1 MIINWIKSQIK
12 LEIVNI
18 RYWYIICF
26 AIGILTGFFLDYF
39 LQKIIFLLFLLLLI
53 LNICFRKKDNKTI
66 TFLIIFFYFGML
78 ISNIKVLKTTKI
90 TDNFATKEA
99 IFTARVE
106 EIRLSSNWAYIT
118 VTTINPPNTLLKNKK
133 IKLKYDGD
141 IKLLSIGDIIKINTS
156 IGLIQYGIFPND
168 KSYENYA
175 RYFDIVA
182 KGKIKTLEIINSE
195 KKSFSI
201 DRIRRSIQDRIFSVN
216 NQSIGSGIVIDI
228 LTGNNSFIP
237 RDKLQNIRHSGC
249 AHILAISGLHM
260 SVIVSFIFFVFIHIF
275 SLFPKIAL
283 KYNTKKLASIPAC
296 IACLI
301 YLNIANIP
309 ISAMRSYLMV
319 FFGFLALLSN
329 KPKTSMNILFLTF
342 FIILIT
348 SPHNI
353 LSPSFQMSFM
363 AVFGLISVYNSE
375 FLTQTMRNIT
385 SYRIVRYMIGIVSS
399 SVIATIATIFFEIYH
414 FKQYAWIGLISNI
427 AIIPITEFIILPLSF
442 IGMIFNGTFIGDT
455 FYRLSAFFAEYIY
468 KITDWTA
475 SLENSF
481 LQVPQMQLY
490 QLGIIILGLIILF
503 LCKTYF
509 FKIIGIIIVSIGIIL
524 YTMQPK
530 IVLVYNQNLRN
541 IVFLENNEYYSVN
554 PITNKYLY
562 DVWCQNL
569 GVKKILPMT
578 SDNKAMHCT
587 QEEKQNKKQIKE
599 CNFKYKNKNYF
610 FYKKNKNKPIAV
622 YYKNKNFVLVK
633 D

>member
-12 LEIVNI
+12 LETVNI
-18 RYWYIICF
+18 RYWYIIYF

-53 LNICFRKKDNKTI
+53 LNICFRKKDNRTI
-66 TFLIIFFYFGML
+66 TFLIVFFYFGML
-78 ISNIKVLKTTKI
+78 ISNIKVFKTTKI

-399 SVIATIATIFFEIYH
+399 SIIATIATIFFEIYH

-442 IGMIFNGTFIGDT
+442 MGMIFNGTFIGDT

-509 FKIIGIIIVSIGIIL
+509 FKIIGIIIASIGIIL

-578 SDNKAMHCT
+578 SDNKAIHCT